1 MGFHRRIINEKVT
14 KNYLQKQN
22 LELLYSSDSLIFM
35 DEFSSKVFE
44 LFKNG
49 ETYDSINLNLELTKE
64 DIEKII
70 KAVENPEPPNESL
83 VNAANNYKNKIK

>member
-22 LELLYSSDSLIFM
+22 LELLYSSESFIFM

-44 LFKNG
+44 LFNNG
-49 ETYDSINLNLELTKE
+49 ESYDNINLNLGLTNE
-64 DIEKII
+64 NVEKII
-70 KAVENPEPPNESL
+70 
-83 VNAANNYKNKIK
+83 